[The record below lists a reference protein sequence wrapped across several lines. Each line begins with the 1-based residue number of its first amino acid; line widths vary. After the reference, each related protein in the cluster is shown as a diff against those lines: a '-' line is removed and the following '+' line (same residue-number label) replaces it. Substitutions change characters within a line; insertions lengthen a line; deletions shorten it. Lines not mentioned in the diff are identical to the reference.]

1 MTATQWMTEPLR
13 KYVHFDGRAGC
24 AEFWW
29 FSLFYGLV
37 SFAAFIVDGFLL
49 SEGLIARTL
58 VIVLMTVPIVAVS
71 FRQRH
76 DIDRS
81 AALLLLLLWFV
92 PFIGALVVLVWFV
105 QRGTDSENRFGP
117 DPLAKEG

>member
-29 FSLFYGLV
+29 FSLFYVFV
-37 SFAAFIVDGFLL
+37 SFAAFIVDGFIL
-49 SEGLIARTL
+49 SGGLIARTL

-81 AALLLLLLWFV
+81 AALLLLRFV

-105 QRGTDSENRFGP
+105 QRGTDGENRFGP
-117 DPLAKEG
+117 DPLAMEG